1 MPISALSLPPPFFGQ
16 TPLIRQPNSSSVP
29 TTELLLAQPYGIF
42 QNLQQKFD
50 KLGNRP
56 ENTTSMLGPALN
68 IVVLALTIA
77 ASMLFMAALNR
88 VWPREK
94 RQAHNDL
101 IGWQLNIIGT
111 TYAVILGFMLYTVW
125 TDFGAANL
133 NVDLE
138 ASALRNVYRLAE
150 GLPEPQRVKLQLQA
164 HAYAY
169 AVINQDWPEMARGQT
184 PEESHEINQA
194 MWKTLMSVKL
204 ATPSEIVAEDH
215 ALSEL
220 SSLTEHR
227 RTRLLQSRYQLPA
240 IFWAVLLIGAFLTIT
255 SASMFGSA
263 NPRLH
268 ALQVFSFTL
277 LITLVLLAIADVNL
291 PFRGWVHVDN
301 YAFIRAQENMK
312 D

>member
-1 MPISALSLPPPFFGQ
+1 
-16 TPLIRQPNSSSVP
+16 
-29 TTELLLAQPYGIF
+29 
-42 QNLQQKFD
+42 
-50 KLGNRP
+50 
-56 ENTTSMLGPALN
+56 MLGPALN
-68 IVVLALTIA
+68 ILTLILTIT
-77 ASMLFMAALNR
+77 ASMLFMAILNR

-138 ASALRNVYRLAE
+138 ASALRNVYRLAA
-150 GLPEPQRVKLQLQA
+150 GLPEQQRVRLQLQA
-164 HAYAY
+164 HSYAD
-169 AVINQDWPEMARGQT
+169 AVINQDWPEMASGQT

-227 RTRLLQSRYQLPA
+227 RTRLLQSRYRLPT